1 MFFVFSFPKLVLGF
15 QYINPEANQ
24 YISSQNNNIYF
35 YYLLIWQEMVD
46 FKGQSCQL

>member
-1 MFFVFSFPKLVLGF
+1 MFFVFSYPKIVSVF

-24 YISSQNNNIYF
+24 YISSQNNNNSF

-46 FKGQSCQL
+46 FKGQSCQF